1 MIKPRRPVAAA
12 HAYGS
17 TDPWEKAHV
26 PVHRQGLCETLL
38 AMSFSSKPPPSQRP
52 GHALLPW
59 YGALVLL
66 AALFWACYSFFV
78 QTKLGQW
85 IDEAALLGG
94 EAFLAA
100 DKARAPALAFLD
112 YMPAASALLAGGFL
126 LFALVRRRDFLR
138 PTVAGA
144 LLLGAAGSTQLLKHV
159 VLVRP
164 DLNISGAS
172 MNSFPSG
179 HTAFAAAAM
188 AAIFIIAP
196 VAHRPPVA
204 LLGWA
209 YAAVA
214 GASTLVLGWHR
225 PSDVIAAYLVVA
237 WWSVLAGLFLRHAH
251 GSGPGPRTAAGCRSV
266 PERLLRGLAAVG
278 AVAAA
283 AALGL
288 ALAMEHPA
296 IGTVRDGP
304 LFLFL
309 AVGLV
314 LVLGTAMVTGWFVL
328 GLFARYG
335 APIRRRLVRGMK

>member
-1 MIKPRRPVAAA
+1 
-12 HAYGS
+12 
-17 TDPWEKAHV
+17 
-26 PVHRQGLCETLL
+26 
-38 AMSFSSKPPPSQRP
+38 MSFSSKPPPNQST
-52 GHALLPW
+52 GSALLPW

-78 QTKLGQW
+78 MTKLGQW

-100 DKARAPALAFLD
+100 DKTRGPALAFLD
-112 YMPAASALLAGGFL
+112 HMPAASALLAGGFI
-126 LFALVRRRDFLR
+126 LFALLRRRDFLR
-138 PTVAGA
+138 PAVAGA

-159 VLVRP
+159 LLVRP

-179 HTAFAAAAM
+179 HTTFAAAAM
-188 AAIFIIAP
+188 AAIFIVAP

-225 PSDVIAAYLVVA
+225 PSDVLAAYLVVA

-251 GSGPGPRTAAGCRSV
+251 GSGPGPRTAAAGSRSV
-266 PERLLRGLAAVG
+266 PERLLRASAVVG

-288 ALAMEHPA
+288 ALAMDHPA
-296 IGTVRDGP
+296 IGTVGNGA
-304 LFLFL
+304 LFVFL
-309 AVGLV
+309 AVGLA
-314 LVLGTAMVTGWFVL
+314 LVLGTAMVTGWFIHE
-328 GLFARYG
+328 LFARYG